1 MDFLMILR
9 VVLGLAAVFGLLWFF
24 QRKMARGAGAQERR
38 ITVVSKQ
45 GLTPKAAVVTVDTE
59 GRRFVLGVTEA
70 SVNVLYETAAPEEP
84 AAAPETPAKAGP
96 QSWEAVSG
104 SILDPNAW
112 KQLSGARRHRR
123 RH

>member
-1 MDFLMILR
+1 MIMR
-9 VVLGLAAVFGLLWFF
+9 VVLSLAAVFGLLWFF
-24 QRKMARGAGAQERR
+24 QRKMARSAGTQERR
-38 ITVVSKQ
+38 ITVVAKQ
-45 GLTPKAAVVTVDTE
+45 GITPKAALVTVDTE

-70 SVNVLYETAAPEEP
+70 SVNVIFETAAPDAP
-84 AAAPETPAKAGP
+84 APAPETPPKTGS

-112 KQLSGARRHRR
+112 KQLSGSRRPRR

>member
-1 MDFLMILR
+1 MIMR
-9 VVLGLAAVFGLLWFF
+9 VVLSLAAVFGLLWFF
-24 QRKMARGAGAQERR
+24 QRKMARSAGVQDRR
-38 ITVVSKQ
+38 ITVVAKQ
-45 GLTPKAAVVTVDTE
+45 GITPKAAVVTVDTE

-70 SVNVLYETAAPEEP
+70 SVNVIFETAVPEQP
-84 AAAPETPAKAGP
+84 SAAPETPAKGGS

-112 KQLSGARRHRR
+112 KQLSGSRRHRR

>member
-1 MDFLMILR
+1 MIMR
-9 VVLGLAAVFGLLWFF
+9 VVLSLAAVFGLLWFF
-24 QRKMARGAGAQERR
+24 QRKLARSAGAQDRR
-38 ITVVSKQ
+38 ITVVAKQ
-45 GLTPKAAVVTVDTE
+45 GITPKAAVVTVDTE

-70 SVNVLYETAAPEEP
+70 SVNVIFETAVPEDPP
-84 AAAPETPAKAGP
+84 ASPESPPTTGS

-112 KQLSGARRHRR
+112 KQLSGSRRSRR